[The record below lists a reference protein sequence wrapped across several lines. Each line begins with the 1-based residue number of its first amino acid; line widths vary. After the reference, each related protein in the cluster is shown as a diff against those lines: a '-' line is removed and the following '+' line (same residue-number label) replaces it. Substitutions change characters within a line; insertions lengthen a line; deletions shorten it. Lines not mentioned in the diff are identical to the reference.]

1 MDFPRIVFL
10 PARQCMDMNEENPRE
25 QEMFNKERGRYV
37 KKKKKTTKIREK
49 GGLLTAEPIKG
60 LGIGLRA

>member
-25 QEMFNKERGRYV
+25 QEMFNKERGEYV
-37 KKKKKTTKIREK
+37 RKI
-49 GGLLTAEPIKG
+49 
-60 LGIGLRA
+60 